1 MKYCKNCLE
10 PSTRPGTEF
19 NSNGICSTCIYSE
32 YFSKNYDEQDRIE
45 ILKQQMSLI
54 WKSQKVFTCSTAKE

>member
-54 WKSQKVFTCSTAKE
+54 